1 MSGGYRRLARAYGY
15 GPWRRWFGSGFN
27 LRGPP
32 GVLDRGRLRIA
43 DAVQFTKTVEPSR
56 RYPDDA
62 PPYPGEHVS
71 FARGQ
76 FVCSALNISVISV
89 GDGISY
95 SGRNPHVSKISPAQA
110 DAPIGGPV
118 GY

>member
-1 MSGGYRRLARAYGY
+1 MSGRYRRLARAYGY
-15 GPWRRWFGSGFN
+15 GLGRPWFGSGFN
-27 LRGPP
+27 LSGPP
-32 GVLDRGRLRIA
+32 GVLERGRPRVA
-43 DAVQFTKTVEPSR
+43 DAVQFTKTVESSR